1 LKPRILFLI
10 PARKGSK
17 GLPQKNIMSFG
28 GSTLIE
34 RAVNQAKSCAKV
46 NDVIC
51 VSTNDDVAIEIVK
64 KMGIDIPFKRPAR
77 LAADETS
84 MEDVIRHALQ
94 FYTNFGEQFDCVV
107 LLQPTSPLRDIKE
120 IKSVINRFDG
130 SQEMIVTVNKSKENP
145 YFNLFEETKDGK
157 LIKSKSSDYKTRQEV
172 PRCFVLNGAVY
183 LISTTTLNQKSIS
196 DIKFLDKV
204 EMPLERSIDI
214 DTKSDWDLA
223 LYYLKKLNENN

>member
-1 LKPRILFLI
+1 MKLKILFLI

-17 GLPQKNIMSFG
+17 GLPKKNIMPFG
-28 GSTLIE
+28 DTTLIE
-34 RAVNQAKSCAKV
+34 RAINQAKSCAHI
-46 NDVIC
+46 NDEIC
-51 VSTNDDVAIEIVK
+51 LSTNDEIAIEIVR
-64 KMGIDIPFKRPAR
+64 KMGINVPFKRPDR
-77 LAADETS
+77 LASDKSS
-84 MEDVIRHALQ
+84 MEEVIQHALQ
-94 FYTNFGEQFDCVV
+94 FYAHLGKNFDCVV
-107 LLQPTSPLRDIKE
+107 LLQPTSPLREINDIKA
-120 IKSVINRFDG
+120 VINRFDG

-223 LYYLKKLNENN
+223 LYYLKKLNENS